1 MITILMNTMKNN
13 FRMRQRRDNIYKED
27 WPEWE
32 ETERR
37 EFLEDYSSSAYGFKK
52 ENSRKREFEPNQEE
66 R

>member
-1 MITILMNTMKNN
+1 
-13 FRMRQRRDNIYKED
+13 MRQRRDNIYKED

-52 ENSRKREFEPNQEE
+52 ENSRKREFEQNQEE